1 VRAALFPGQGVDA
14 HAVHAALADAP
25 LIDDAAEELGFDLQ
39 AAVARHL
46 DRARPVLPTLLAQP
60 GLFVAG
66 LASHRRA
73 RDAGETFGLYAGH
86 SIGEYAALVAA
97 GALSARD
104 GLRLVCVR
112 ARAMKDAARASHGGM
127 AAVKGVSGE
136 DLEEVCLVTGAVV
149 ANDNSPEQRV
159 IAGPEDALAEAAR
172 RIREAGGRCLLL
184 AVEGAF
190 HSPAMAPAAERLRDA
205 LDHTS
210 IALPAAPVVSN
221 VTARPY
227 RAPGE
232 IRRLLVRQLTER
244 VRFRESLEWMASAGA
259 TSFHDL
265 GPGRVVGKLA
275 EATAGV
281 AAGA

>member
-1 VRAALFPGQGVDA
+1 MNAGLFPGQGVDA

-25 LIDDAAEELGFDLQ
+25 LLDDASQMLGFDLR

-46 DRARPVLPTLLAQP
+46 DRARPVLPTELAQP
-60 GLFVAG
+60 ALFVAG
-66 LASHRRA
+66 IAAHDRA
-73 RDAGETFGLYAGH
+73 VAGGEIFGAYAGH

-97 GALSARD
+97 GAITPLD

-127 AAVKGVSGE
+127 AAVKGVAPPVLE
-136 DLEEVCLVTGAVV
+136 DVCHDTGVVV
-149 ANDNSPEQRV
+149 ANDNSPDQRV
-159 IAGPEDALAEAAR
+159 LAGPEPALAEAAR
-172 RIREAGGRCLLL
+172 RIRAEGGRCLLL

-190 HSPAMAPAAERLRDA
+190 HSSAMAPARARLADA
-205 LDHTS
+205 LDHTA
-210 IALPAAPVVSN
+210 IALPAVPVVAN

-232 IRRLLVRQLTER
+232 VRKLLVRQLTER
-244 VRFRESLEWMASAGA
+244 VRFRESLEWMAGAGA
-259 TSFHDL
+259 TSFRDL

-275 EATAGV
+275 EATVGV
-281 AAGA
+281 TAGA